1 MVGLNR
7 EEIINSLRNGFNID
21 TSLRLISDYCI
32 SKGKKAAN
40 VEQLITFL
48 SQNTSLIPTIL
59 KSIMSDIF
67 RQLNICKVLD
77 KQNNP
82 ILYY

>member
-32 SKGKKAAN
+32 SKGKKTDI

-59 KSIMSDIF
+59 KSFIPDLI

>member
-59 KSIMSDIF
+59 KSFIPDLI

>member
-32 SKGKKAAN
+32 SKGKKADK

-48 SQNTSLIPTIL
+48 SQNTSLISSIL
-59 KSIMSDIF
+59 KSFIPDLI

>member
-32 SKGKKAAN
+32 SKGKKVDK

-59 KSIMSDIF
+59 KSFIPDLI

>member
-32 SKGKKAAN
+32 SKGKKPAN

-59 KSIMSDIF
+59 KSFIPDLI

>member
-7 EEIINSLRNGFNID
+7 EEIINCLRNGFNID
-21 TSLRLISDYCI
+21 ASLRLISDYCI
-32 SKGKKAAN
+32 SKGKKTDI

-48 SQNTSLIPTIL
+48 TQNPSLIPTIL

>member
-32 SKGKKAAN
+32 NKGKKSAN

-48 SQNTSLIPTIL
+48 TQNPSLIPSIL
-59 KSIMSDIF
+59 KSFIPDLI

-77 KQNNP
+77 KQNKP